1 MHDVFDQFKQQLP
14 DIDPTETQEW
24 IDSLDAVV
32 QQAGAERAR
41 YIIYKLLKRARQL
54 QSGARPL
61 IQTTNKR
68 STKVAQ
74 LEVASNLVPFENLQ
88 AEASG

>member
-1 MHDVFDQFKQQLP
+1 MDVPQNV
-14 DIDPTETQEW
+14 
-24 IDSLDAVV
+24 DSKY
-32 QQAGAERAR
+32 RF
-41 YIIYKLLKRARQL
+41 ILLSAKRARQL

-68 STKVAQ
+68 PTKVAQ

-88 AEASG
+88 VGASGESEPGK

>member
-1 MHDVFDQFKQQLP
+1 MDVPQNV
-14 DIDPTETQEW
+14 
-24 IDSLDAVV
+24 DSKY
-32 QQAGAERAR
+32 RF
-41 YIIYKLLKRARQL
+41 ILLSAKRARQL

-88 AEASG
+88 AEAASTEPEPLK